1 LAKKKHILEAAFDH
15 DYQLIVIKT
24 VLENFRLA
32 YFLNKALQIQLKKY
46 RFLLQFQHKKGA
58 FDVFGYENEMNSAY
72 WALIANKQII
82 EKETTD
88 DAFSLFEQISNTFIL
103 IQEEKTVDYFLKIEN
118 NNTPITEIIQTLN
131 SIHKVITA
139 YEIDPN
145 TLKSKDLLIF

>member
-1 LAKKKHILEAAFDH
+1 MAKKKHTLETAFEH

-32 YFLNKALQIQLKKY
+32 YFLNKAFQIQLKKY
-46 RFLLQFQHKKGA
+46 GFSLQFQHKKGE

-72 WALIANKQII
+72 WALISNKQII
-82 EKETTD
+82 EKDTTED
-88 DAFSLFEQISNTFIL
+88 SFNLFEQISNTFIL
-103 IQEEKTVDYFLKIEN
+103 IPEEKTVDYFLKIEN
-118 NNTPITEIIQTLN
+118 SNTSIIKIIQKINT
-131 SIHKVITA
+131 IHKVITA